1 MSTLDNLRLLEER
14 IKKAKVLIATLRQ
27 EKFDLQQRLELVET
41 HNKELEE
48 YSQNFTTSS
57 KLLEA
62 SISSALD
69 SLSSIDGLDSVDLYS
84 SLAQEE
90 LAAVEDFT
98 TGAGITIDDIGD
110 IDLDLPE
117 LPTDE
122 PSF

>member
-69 SLSSIDGLDSVDLYS
+69 TLSSIDGLDSVDLYS